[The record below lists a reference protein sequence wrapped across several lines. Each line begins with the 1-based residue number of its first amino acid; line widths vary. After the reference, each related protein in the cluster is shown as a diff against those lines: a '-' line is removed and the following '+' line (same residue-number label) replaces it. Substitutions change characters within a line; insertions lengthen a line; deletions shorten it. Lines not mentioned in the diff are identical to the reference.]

1 MLNAAPGEA
10 SVLLSKGTYDL
21 VSRGCRFIPEI
32 GHYEPQESAREYR
45 DKAQGKKGQGFLP
58 VLEAAA
64 IPTRTAYYW
73 LEKYEVSAGLRKE
86 ETEFTTSSEAEDLR
100 QMMREID
107 KGTHSRL
114 TEDEKRFIHETAQR
128 VHQRTTNPFANFTFS
143 DLPKSIKLSRYEV
156 CSRFIELLDY
166 ETLES
171 AWKKMAAKYHP
182 DRPSGN
188 AAKATELNELW
199 QAMKSYGWEKQ

>member
-1 MLNAAPGEA
+1 MTTTATKQQKQQAAKAANGA
-10 SVLLSKGTYDL
+10 LICQATLVLAKAYGDYQQVAEKSGLQFGKTLYEWRSK
-21 VSRGCRFIPEI
+21 F
-32 GHYEPQESAREYR
+32 
-45 DKAQGKKGQGFLP
+45 KAQGKKGQGFLP

-182 DRPSGN
+182 DRP
-188 AAKATELNELW
+188 
-199 QAMKSYGWEKQ
+199 